1 MSAQAA
7 AMIIQGVGAV
17 NQAIGAFYGARS
29 QKLSMKAQ
37 ASSLEYQ
44 QRMSQL
50 NQRIVAR
57 EAIEMFQ
64 QAQKAIGQATA
75 QMGRTKQQAQASMA
89 ARGLQGGVGSTAEVM
104 ASLEYDKQLTAMSMN
119 AQAVRQRE
127 SMMTQRVDIQNQGLM
142 AGVQASA
149 LRMAGKAI
157 MPGQALMASLLG
169 SAGQM
174 AANWAYSQRPGMSSE
189 ESMAPPMATP
199 GMGRSGRSLRAGGSV

>member
-57 EAIEMFQ
+57 EAIETFQ

-89 ARGLQGGVGSTAEVM
+89 ARGLQGGVGSAAEVM

-127 SMMTQRVDIQNQGLM
+127 SMMTQRVDIQNQGRR

-174 AANWAYSQRPGMSSE
+174 AANWAYTQRPEMSSE
-189 ESMAPPMATP
+189 ASMATP